1 MLTLTAGRKP
11 AAGTHGRRLPF
22 CLAACTV
29 MLLLLAGTSC
39 GPAPAG
45 ADWNIVL
52 ISVDT
57 LRADHLGIY
66 GYDRPTSPS
75 IDGLAR
81 EGAVFTQAIC
91 QNTNTNPSHASM
103 LSGLYPHSHGNR
115 DNFFR
120 MADDVPMLQEVLS
133 DAGYT
138 TAAFVSGYTLKDQIC
153 GLARGFDVYDDTFS
167 GKERLGKQTTDRAVA
182 WLQENADQRFFLF
195 FHLFDPHGPYDPPA
209 QRPAHFDP
217 RGPARVVA
225 PDRIPRYQ
233 RLPIGSADGG
243 YWTDLR
249 LYEAKYD
256 EEIAYADRQVA
267 TLLGELDRLGLS
279 DNTMI
284 VLTSDHGEVL
294 DERSHLLDHGGGVGD
309 EEIRVPLI
317 LRLPDGRFAGQ
328 RFTGQVQSIDIA
340 PTLANLAGVDLGPQ
354 AQGLDLVPHLESG
367 TGDPHGD
374 AFIETR
380 LIPNRWRDRGYLLK
394 PPDTLKVVR
403 RPDAKIVVFPGT
415 PRNYIEVYDLL
426 NDPGERRNISA
437 DRTDLTRSLLSSL
450 EKFLAL
456 PPRFNQVAN
465 PESNPETRE
474 IFKTLGYVD

>member
-1 MLTLTAGRKP
+1 MMRSFPYRIPGAGAMR
-11 AAGTHGRRLPF
+11 
-22 CLAACTV
+22 CLAACV
-29 MLLLLAGTSC
+29 PLLLLLAGSSC
-39 GPAPAG
+39 GTRPAG

-57 LRADHLGIY
+57 LRADHLGAY
-66 GYDRPTSPS
+66 GYDRPTSPG

-81 EGAVFTQAIC
+81 DGALFTQAIC

-120 MADDVPMLQEVLS
+120 MADDVPMLQEALK

-138 TAAFVSGYTLKDQIC
+138 TAAFVSGYTLKDEIC
-153 GLARGFDVYDDTFS
+153 GLARGFDVYDDMFS

-182 WLQENADQRFFLF
+182 WLQENAEQKFFLF

-209 QRPAHFDP
+209 QRPARFEP
-217 RGPARVVA
+217 RGPAREVA
-225 PDRIPRYQ
+225 ADRIPRYQ
-233 RLPIGSADGG
+233 RLPVGTADGG

-267 TLLGELDRLGLS
+267 TLLAELDRLDLGT
-279 DNTMI
+279 NTMV
-284 VLTSDHGEVL
+284 VLTSDHGEAL

-309 EEIRVPLI
+309 EEINVPLI

-340 PTLANLAGVDLGPQ
+340 PTLAALAGIDMGPQ
-354 AQGLDLVPHLESG
+354 VQGLDLVPHLEAG
-367 TGDPHGD
+367 KGDPHPD

-380 LIPNRWRDRGYLLK
+380 LIPNRWRDRGYRLK
-394 PPDTLKVVR
+394 PPETLKVVR
-403 RPDAKIVVFPGT
+403 RPDEKIVVFPGA

-426 NDPGERRNISA
+426 NDPGEQHNISA
-437 DRTDLTRSLLSSL
+437 DDPDRTSDLLSSL
-450 EKFLAL
+450 EAFLAL
-456 PPRFNQVAN
+456 PPRFNQIAN
-465 PESNPETRE
+465 PDSNPETRE
-474 IFKTLGYVD
+474 IFRTLGYVD